1 MIDKFCRECG
11 TRIEMKELEHEGI
24 VPYCPTCGQYRF
36 PQYNVA
42 VSMIVVN
49 EEKDEILL
57 IQQYGRPTY
66 ILVAGYVSRG
76 ESLEDAVIREVRE
89 ETGLTVSHMK
99 FNRTQFFEKSDT
111 LMCNFTAFV
120 ENTEGF
126 APNYEIDACKWFSRE
141 GARANIR
148 PNSLAEFFLDAYL
161 DESAEAEAPAVR
173 FEFRDI
179 RPEEAERAAEIE
191 QIVFPANE
199 AVMPD
204 DVKEQAAVAPD
215 LFLVAIDKATGEI
228 AGFLN
233 GIATNETEFRD
244 EFFTDKSLHEPE
256 GSNVML
262 LGLDVVP
269 EYQHHGL
276 GTEIMRQYCM
286 REKARGRKR
295 IVLTCL
301 PRLVGMY
308 TKMGF
313 SDLGMS
319 SSSWGGESW
328 HEMEIRFK

>member
-1 MIDKFCRECG
+1 MIGKFCRECG
-11 TRIEMKELEHEGI
+11 TKLEPRELEHEGV
-24 VPYCPTCGQYRF
+24 VPYCPTCGQFRF

-76 ESLEDAVIREVRE
+76 EDLEDAVVREVKE

-120 ENTEGF
+120 KNTEGF
-126 APNYEIDACKWFSRE
+126 DPNYEIDSCKWFSRE

-148 PNSLAEFFLDAYL
+148 PDSLAEFFLDAYL
-161 DESAEAEAPAVR
+161 DESAPLAER

-179 RPEEAERAAEIE
+179 MPEEAERAAEIE
-191 QIVFPANE
+191 QIVFPPNE
-199 AVMPD
+199 AVFPD

-215 LFLVAIDKATGEI
+215 LFLVAVDRSTGEI

-244 EFFTDKSLHEPE
+244 EFFTDKSLHDPD

-269 EYQHHGL
+269 EYQRHGL
-276 GTEIMRQYCM
+276 GTEIMRQYCL
-286 REKARGRKR
+286 REKARGRRR

-301 PRLVGMY
+301 PRLVAMY

-313 SDLGMS
+313 TDLGMS
-319 SSSWGGESW
+319 GSTWGGESW
-328 HEMEIRFK
+328 HEMEILL

>member
-1 MIDKFCRECG
+1 MIGKFCRECG
-11 TRIEMKELEHEGI
+11 TKLEPRELEHEGV
-24 VPYCPTCGQYRF
+24 VPYCPTCGQFRF

-76 ESLEDAVIREVRE
+76 EDLEDAVVREVKE

-120 ENTEGF
+120 KNTEGF
-126 APNYEIDACKWFSRE
+126 DPNYEIDSCKWFSRE

-161 DESAEAEAPAVR
+161 DESAPLAER

-179 RPEEAERAAEIE
+179 MPEEAERAAEIE
-191 QIVFPANE
+191 QIVFPPNE
-199 AVMPD
+199 AVFPD

-215 LFLVAIDKATGEI
+215 LFLVAVDRSTGEI

-244 EFFTDKSLHEPE
+244 EFFTDKSLHDPD

-269 EYQHHGL
+269 EYQRHGL
-276 GTEIMRQYCM
+276 GTEIMRQYCL
-286 REKARGRKR
+286 REKARGRRR

-301 PRLVGMY
+301 PRLVAMY

-313 SDLGMS
+313 TDLGMS
-319 SSSWGGESW
+319 GSTWGGESW
-328 HEMEIRFK
+328 HEMEILL